1 MIWNECYLQKQKKGI
16 KKKPKLSRNEEQII
30 TETETPVDVLKR
42 MKDKAKE
49 KISEL
54 LNMSKY
60 LILNAGEIRLKTIK
74 KREQEGR

>member
-1 MIWNECYLQKQKKGI
+1 
-16 KKKPKLSRNEEQII
+16 
-30 TETETPVDVLKR
+30 

>member
-1 MIWNECYLQKQKKGI
+1 MSVISRNKKKGI